1 MSWRPKLNISDGL
14 VDLMAKN
21 PYAEAGRNIGA
32 GLIDLGQRRVKDAKE
47 ADIEAKEEEK
57 RTQKMM
63 AQAAKNRALNPKA
76 SEAFLNQ
83 YGATKD
89 SPLYSLDAPTKGN
102 ADLGLVDLGKHEAPK
117 AWKQTKGADGDD
129 VIYFDDGSSKKGA
142 KFFQEKDYGHFTDK
156 DGQYTLYNKANPKE
170 KIVLGK
176 TFNQAENWAK
186 YNSSKQSNNNLKNES
201 DETNIYLG
209 ATSPKLRKF
218 AEEHNIP
225 IRVERYGRG
234 KGQER
239 RYYLKQD
246 FINAMRKIR
255 SGNKT
260 MSQDEIGGAL
270 TNGINKKVGVR

>member
-47 ADIEAKEEEK
+47 ADTEAKEEEK

-83 YGATKD
+83 YGVTKD

-176 TFNQAENWAK
+176 TFSQAEAWAK
-186 YNSSKQSNNNLKNES
+186 YNQSKHEEKKGLNPQQNNYIEIRPELAEKFEKSGFVLPRINNKVFLTKEQKARLMKIVDEKLNTDIGSKNI
-201 DETNIYLG
+201 DKRIG
-209 ATSPKLRKF
+209 AS
-218 AEEHNIP
+218 
-225 IRVERYGRG
+225 
-234 KGQER
+234 GQW
-239 RYYLKQD
+239 
-246 FINAMRKIR
+246 
-255 SGNKT
+255 
-260 MSQDEIGGAL
+260 
-270 TNGINKKVGVR
+270 